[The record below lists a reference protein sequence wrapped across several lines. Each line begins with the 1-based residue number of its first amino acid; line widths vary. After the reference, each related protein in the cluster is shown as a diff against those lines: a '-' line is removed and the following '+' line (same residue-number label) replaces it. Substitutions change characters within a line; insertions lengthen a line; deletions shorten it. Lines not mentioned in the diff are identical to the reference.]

1 MPLQERRSVSPDN
14 NPAIGTLLQPM
25 FYFTYGGFLDPAR
38 LESVAPGI
46 KVALV
51 AHLPET
57 RLTFPTADG
66 LPSVE
71 PATGHTV
78 WGGIFEVT
86 GKQMASITLAE
97 AIEGREPREDLRAV
111 DRAGKKYEV
120 VTFVHPAKGS
130 RHPPSAEYMSVVV
143 AGARH
148 WGLPTG
154 WVVGLQELAE
164 DAHA

>member
-1 MPLQERRSVSPDN
+1 
-14 NPAIGTLLQPM
+14 M
-25 FYFTYGGFLDPAR
+25 FYFAYGALLDPTR
-38 LESVAPGI
+38 LEQVAPGI

-78 WGGIFEVT
+78 WGGIFQVT
-86 GKQMASITLAE
+86 GKQMSGITTAE
-97 AIEGREPREDLRAV
+97 AAEGRHPREDLRAV
-111 DRAGKKYEV
+111 DRAGKKYDV
-120 VTFVHPAKGS
+120 VTFVHPGGGTE
-130 RHPPSAEYMSVVV
+130 HPPSAEYMSTVVS
-143 AGARH
+143 GARH